1 MMFFSQTYSFP
12 FLYII
17 TQYANTKLS
26 GHTHFCAIAQKAQR
40 NLVVAW
46 GGGEFLFYFDVL
58 LKHLRTMNF
67 SWGTSTASDE
77 ERRACMLGDL
87 TRFDTRTMD
96 MTLFIWTN
104 RLHCSEIEPGTPESY
119 SNILPLN
126 QIYINIAIIQ
136 KLRRWIGRMF
146 ACALSRFDSSF

>member
-1 MMFFSQTYSFP
+1 MWTYVMMFFSQTYLFP

-77 ERRACMLGDL
+77 ERRAYMLGDL
-87 TRFDTRTMD
+87 TRFETRTWPFLSEQ
-96 MTLFIWTN
+96 TGAALFGN
-104 RLHCSEIEPGTPESY
+104 RTWNARITFKHFTTEPNLHQYCNYPKASTV
-119 SNILPLN
+119 N
-126 QIYINIAIIQ
+126 
-136 KLRRWIGRMF
+136 W
-146 ACALSRFDSSF
+146 